1 MYGTRRFYRDRGGLG
16 GGGEL
21 VRYEYGYPLAARLGR
36 WGWGW
41 GRTHAKP
48 RASFPGGLDRPFFRP
63 AGGGQPRV
71 GGLRTLAGP
80 RASFACG
87 PGCSA
92 TAQPSSASALHMVSR
107 CWESRADHANAAPHP
122 SPTLRLSP
130 LGRRKGEADSK
141 LPGDPP
147 TEGGVYDPLGWGGSS
162 KPTTDNRP

>member
-16 GGGEL
+16 GGGSCSGMSMGTRSRPAPAGGGGGG
-21 VRYEYGYPLAARLGR
+21 VARMQS
-36 WGWGW
+36 
-41 GRTHAKP
+41 HA
-48 RASFPGGLDRPFFRP
+48 RSFPRGLDRPFFLPSR
-63 AGGGQPRV
+63 GGQPR
-71 GGLRTLAGP
+71 GDGLRTLAGP

-92 TAQPSSASALHMVSR
+92 SAQPSSASALHMVSR

-162 KPTTDNRP
+162 KPPTDNRP